1 MTHIL
6 NQNVDV
12 TAYYFTK
19 GKTFPRR
26 VEFGNNQLTFID
38 SGLRCLV
45 KKGQELIEIF
55 NMSDGRD
62 QYTIR
67 HETATQQ
74 WILLNRRS
82 AV

>member
-6 NQNVDV
+6 NQEIDV
-12 TAYYFTK
+12 TSYYFTS

-26 VEFGNNQLTFID
+26 IQVGQNELTFIE

-45 KKGQELIEIF
+45 QKGQELIEIF
-55 NMSDGRD
+55 NMSDGRN

-67 HETATQQ
+67 HERASQH
-74 WILLNRRS
+74 WILLNKR
-82 AV
+82 AMV

>member
-1 MTHIL
+1 MTL
-6 NQNVDV
+6 NQEIDV
-12 TAYYFTK
+12 TSYYFNS

-26 VEFGNNQLTFID
+26 IQFEENELTFIE

-55 NMSDGRD
+55 NMSDGRN

-67 HETATQQ
+67 HERASQH
-74 WILLNRRS
+74 WILLSKR
-82 AV
+82 AMV

>member
-6 NQNVDV
+6 NQEIDV
-12 TAYYFTK
+12 TSYYFTS

-26 VEFGNNQLTFID
+26 IQLGEQELTFIG

-45 KKGQELIEIF
+45 KKGQEFIEIF
-55 NMSDGRD
+55 NMSDGRN

-67 HETATQQ
+67 HERASQH
-74 WILLNRRS
+74 WILLSKR
-82 AV
+82 AMA

>member
-1 MTHIL
+1 MTHVL
-6 NQNVDV
+6 NQQIDV

-26 VEFGNNQLTFID
+26 IQFGEQELTFIE

-45 KKGQELIEIF
+45 NKGQDLIEIF

-67 HETATQQ
+67 HEPLSRH
-74 WILLNRRS
+74 WILLNKRS
-82 AV
+82 LA